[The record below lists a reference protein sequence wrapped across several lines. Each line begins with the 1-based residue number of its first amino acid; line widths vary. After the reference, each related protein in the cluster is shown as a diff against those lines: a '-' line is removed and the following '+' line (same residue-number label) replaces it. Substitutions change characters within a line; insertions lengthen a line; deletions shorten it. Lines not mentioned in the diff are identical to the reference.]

1 MAIVTTEKLRFELA
15 SCRKKGRHHPSGN
28 PDLFDV
34 DSNGEYLNSEIKTLA
49 DGWEWSTDNLTLP
62 SILMRRYHF
71 IQECLQKFQNANML
85 SSSLHTKIN
94 LAFNTYDKYIEDLTH
109 ASDAYA
115 SIFAMEELLE
125 AAMHEVCKDQ
135 ASKA

>member
-1 MAIVTTEKLRFELA
+1 MAIVNTEKLRFELA
-15 SCRKKGRHHPSGN
+15 ICRKKGRHHPSGN

-34 DSNGEYLNSEIKTLA
+34 DSNGEYLNPEIKTLA

-62 SILMRRYHF
+62 SVLMRRYHF
-71 IQECLQKFQNANML
+71 IQECLQKFQNAKML
-85 SSSLHTKIN
+85 STSLHTKIN
-94 LAFNTYDKYIEDLTH
+94 LAFNTYDKYIDDLIY

-125 AAMHEVCKDQ
+125 AAMDEVCNAQ
-135 ASKA
+135 IIKA